1 MEEIKFLPIGSI
13 VVLKG
18 GIQKLMIVSRAINVK
33 TAEGDK
39 YFDYGGCIYPIG
51 LINDK
56 VAYFKK
62 EDIFKVVFEGYS
74 DADNEL
80 MVENINISIKEKNN
94 MEK

>member
-18 GIQKLMIVSRAINVK
+18 GIQKIMIVSRAVNVK
-33 TAEGDK
+33 TPEGEK

-62 EDIFKVVFEGYS
+62 EDILKVIFEGYS
-74 DADNEL
+74 DSDNDI
-80 MVENINISIKEKNN
+80 MIENINLSMKESMNG
-94 MEK
+94 

>member
-18 GIQKLMIVSRAINVK
+18 GIQKLMIVSRAVNVK
-33 TAEGDK
+33 TADGDK

-56 VAYFKK
+56 VAYFKR
-62 EDIFKVVFEGYS
+62 EDILKIIYEGYS
-74 DADNEL
+74 DEDNEL
-80 MVENINISIKEKNN
+80 MVENINISMKENIN
-94 MEK
+94 E